1 MKMIELVSGL
11 VIGGLAG
18 VALKDKIVGSSSQS
32 DAKQRE
38 LDELYSENEKFRK
51 RNKEAERQIEDL
63 FAQIDKLRRDSKNNE
78 DAHDDLEDELNRLR
92 REVSS
97 LRSHND
103 NLITQLKEYKE
114 SCEAQAAQIRLLK
127 ERME

>member
-1 MKMIELVSGL
+1 MIELVSGL
-11 VIGGLAG
+11 VIGGLIG
-18 VALKDKIVGSSSQS
+18 IVLKEKIVGSSSQS

-114 SCEAQAAQIRLLK
+114 SYETQAAQISLLK
-127 ERME
+127 ERLE

>member
-11 VIGGLAG
+11 VIGGLIG
-18 VALKDKIVGSSSQS
+18 IVLKEKIVGSSSQS

-78 DAHDDLEDELNRLR
+78 GAHDDLEDELNRLR

-114 SCEAQAAQIRLLK
+114 SCEAQAGIVWRLSISFT
-127 ERME
+127 

>member
-1 MKMIELVSGL
+1 MIELVSGL
-11 VIGGLAG
+11 VIGGLIG
-18 VALKDKIVGSSSQS
+18 IVLKEKIVGSSSQS

-114 SCEAQAAQIRLLK
+114 SYEAQAAQISLLK
-127 ERME
+127 ERLE

>member
-1 MKMIELVSGL
+1 MIELVSGL

-78 DAHDDLEDELNRLR
+78 DAHEGEGGDREPHRGYVIGQCGKSRVLIAECGTHHPNDGGQDEAL
-92 REVSS
+92 
-97 LRSHND
+97 HH
-103 NLITQLKEYKE
+103 
-114 SCEAQAAQIRLLK
+114 
-127 ERME
+127 